1 MTPTVTRITADGI
14 YKQFHVRRVLKGISF
29 TVKTGQSVVIT
40 GPNGSGKSTLI
51 KILSGLLRPSRGT
64 VQYFNGNTPRQPME
78 MLQAIGLVSPYLQLY
93 PDLTA
98 REHLEFFGNMR
109 GMHRPLQKGLQFM
122 EQFGLKGREADLIK
136 TYSSGML
143 QRMKYVLALLHQ
155 PDVLFVDEPSANL
168 DEEGK
173 KTVYDVI
180 RAYKDNQLT
189 QPVTVF
195 LGKWLFNVIL
205 LLALEIVI
213 VPLFVIF
220 LDVGGINW
228 GTFIPVIILG
238 SIALSTISTIIAAI
252 IAQTS
257 NRGALFAVLTFPLA
271 VPVLRSAIQGS
282 WTALEGGGLT
292 ACISDLQI
300 LFSFSVVI
308 FTASILLFDFIWR
321 R

>member
-180 RAYKDNQLT
+180 RAYKDNH
-189 QPVTVF
+189 
-195 LGKWLFNVIL
+195 
-205 LLALEIVI
+205 IVI
-213 VPLFVIF
+213 IATNEPQEIGLGDIRV
-220 LDVGGINW
+220 DV
-228 GTFIPVIILG
+228 T
-238 SIALSTISTIIAAI
+238 
-252 IAQTS
+252 AQ
-257 NRGALFAVLTFPLA
+257 
-271 VPVLRSAIQGS
+271 
-282 WTALEGGGLT
+282 
-292 ACISDLQI
+292 
-300 LFSFSVVI
+300 
-308 FTASILLFDFIWR
+308 
-321 R
+321 